1 MSPEDQRKRLMDAIK
16 KESFDSKETKKSED
30 EE

>member
-1 MSPEDQRKRLMDAIK
+1 VSPEDQRKRLMDAIK